1 MKDSGRGG
9 VLSIALNAP
18 LEFGGGIR
26 SVGQERG
33 CGRERRPDFERRMME
48 NDVCSEKRYSV
59 MVDERSQIWVVCRMT
74 KCDDP
79 GKACTEFE
87 EV

>member
-18 LEFGGGIR
+18 LDFESVR
-26 SVGQERG
+26 SVEQERG